1 VKRALVIGI
10 SGQDGAYLARLL
22 LAKGYEVHGSSREQ
36 ETGTFANL
44 RRLGIRERVTLHSA
58 HPADFSSVMSLLLG
72 LPVDEIYNLS
82 GQSSVAASFRHPLET
97 FDSITVATM
106 NLLECLR
113 RLGRPVRFYNAG
125 SSEIFGNT
133 PSPADET
140 TPFHPRSPYGIAK
153 VAAHHAVANY
163 REAYGLAASTGILFN
178 HESPLRPAHFVTQ
191 KIVSAAVRIAAGS
204 RERLRLGNVDVTRDW
219 GFAPE
224 YVDAMWRI
232 VQHDPPEDFVVAT
245 GMTHSLRE
253 FIDRVFAALGLDA
266 GDHMDVDPG
275 LVRPTDI
282 ESSRAD
288 PTKARAVLGWRP
300 EYDLGRIVSDLV
312 AAARSADDRV
322 A

>member
-10 SGQDGAYLARLL
+10 SGQDGAYLARFL

-36 ETGTFANL
+36 ETAAFPNL

-300 EYDLGRIVSDLV
+300 EYDLERIVSDLV

>member
-1 VKRALVIGI
+1 MKRALVIGI

-36 ETGTFANL
+36 ETAAFPNL

-300 EYDLGRIVSDLV
+300 EYDLERIVRELV

>member
-1 VKRALVIGI
+1 MKRALVIGI

>member
-1 VKRALVIGI
+1 MKRALVIGI
-10 SGQDGAYLARLL
+10 SGQDGAYLARFL

-36 ETGTFANL
+36 ETAAFPNL

-300 EYDLGRIVSDLV
+300 EYDLERIVSDLV